1 MLRRCNRCLI
11 STCTWL
17 SGREVGVGSG
27 KATRVESAM
36 VQSLGTKV
44 EHW

>member
-1 MLRRCNRCLI
+1 MLRRRNRCRI
-11 STCTWL
+11 STCAWL
-17 SGREVGVGSG
+17 SGREIGAGSG